1 MECPPAARVRTLP
14 LCAGVPGHARRSA
27 ALLGGSAPKARLAKR
42 RTDEE
47 RIKKPACTLWGAAG
61 FWWLRL
67 CVLQQLLGESH
78 FHAFTIAVVEGVEAR
93 IRHVARR

>member
-1 MECPPAARVRTLP
+1 MKCPSAAQARTLP
-14 LCAGVPGHARRSA
+14 LCAGVPGHARRNV
-27 ALLGGSAPKARLAKR
+27 ALLGGSVPKARLVKR

-47 RIKKPACTLWGAAG
+47 RIKKPASTLGVRRVFG
-61 FWWLRL
+61 WLRL

-78 FHAFTIAVVEGVEAR
+78 FHAFTIAVIEGVEAG